1 MRALTEDEIRA
12 SFINHD
18 HPERIPMPWWLD
30 ATLWD
35 TLDYLGWIDPA
46 SPTNAYIVAES
57 HPGLAQ
63 ILSGDKGRPGDLAG
77 VALRLPKSR
86 PLRGRRGL
94 CNLCRTQ
101 HRGVDAVMMVAPRA
115 GEAGRN
121 YNTVGTYICADLACS
136 LYIRRLRRA
145 TGGGFMPETID
156 EERRVGRLRT
166 NLDSFI
172 ERVAA

>member
-1 MRALTEDEIRA
+1 MRPLTEDEIRA
-12 SFINHD
+12 SFINHHAPD
-18 HPERIPMPWWLD
+18 RIPMPWWID

-35 TLDYLGWIDPA
+35 TLDYLGWVDPA
-46 SPTNAYIVAES
+46 SPTNAYLVAES
-57 HPGLAQ
+57 HPSSAPVSEDDGP
-63 ILSGDKGRPGDLAG
+63 RDLVG

-101 HRGVDAVMMVAPRA
+101 HRGADAVMMVAPRA

-121 YNTVGTYICADLACS
+121 CNTVGTYICADLACS
-136 LYIRRLRRA
+136 LYVRRLRRA
-145 TGGGFMPETID
+145 VGGGFMPETLD
-156 EERRVGRLRT
+156 VERRVSRLRR
-166 NLDSFI
+166 NLGSFI